1 MKRNVNYVSIDMDTK
16 VVTINKQDF
25 INSVVDNK
33 ILTDVEMDVDEHNNL
48 ILIGNEYILS
58 FTMDKLW
65 LPMDLF
71 NLQPTS
77 IIKYGCKSIS
87 DFFHTILKPYVKY
100 WYVSGVKKNRYV
112 LSQYILKEEI

>member
-16 VVTINKQDF
+16 VVTIFNTNN
-25 INSVVDNK
+25 IISVVDYK

-48 ILIGNEYILS
+48 ILIGNECVLG
-58 FTMDKLW
+58 FTYDKLW
-65 LPMDLF
+65 LAMDLF

-77 IIKYGCKSIS
+77 NIKYGYKTIN
-87 DFFHTILKPYVKY
+87 DFFRKIPKPYVKY